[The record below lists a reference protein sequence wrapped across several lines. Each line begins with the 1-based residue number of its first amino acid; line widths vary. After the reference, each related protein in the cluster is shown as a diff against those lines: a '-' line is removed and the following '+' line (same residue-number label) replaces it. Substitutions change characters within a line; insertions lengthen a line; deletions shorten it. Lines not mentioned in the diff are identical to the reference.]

1 MSPKTCIT
9 LRLQLSSQ
17 DNLSSLQALLKA
29 LDDLENLC
37 DAIGEAYAESLQ
49 NDDYEKWDEKSWK
62 SRPEEGLSYCL
73 LYWYLFP

>member
-9 LRLQLSSQ
+9 LRFQLSLQ

-37 DAIGEAYAESLQ
+37 NAIGEAYSESLQ
-49 NDDYEKWDEKSWK
+49 NGDFERWDEKS
-62 SRPEEGLSYCL
+62 
-73 LYWYLFP
+73 